1 MAYTTLRYDV
11 SDAGVATIALDQPD
25 TRNALSDEL
34 LGELIAALESARD
47 DAAVRC
53 VVLTSTHEKVFSAG
67 ANLGG
72 FAAEVP
78 LVHKH
83 FATERFPRLFTL
95 LGELGKPS
103 ICAANGHVLA
113 GALGIA
119 LACDL
124 IIAREGARFGT
135 PEINV
140 GVFPFMIMALIYRN
154 VPRKKTN
161 ELLLLGEQISAEEA
175 AADRDRQS
183 RRAGGRVRRRR
194 ARVGREARVE
204 VAGPDEARQGR
215 DVPPAGHGVRGRD
228 RLPALAADDRVLD
241 RGHSGGR
248 AGVLREARAGV
259 EGALR
264 SARRNEKGAE
274 ARAGRSKR
282 ALRRR
287 SAQPRVD
294 GSSSGLTE

>member
-1 MAYTTLRYDV
+1 MPYETLRYEV
-11 SDAGVATIALDQPD
+11 ATNGVATVALDQPD
-25 TRNALSDEL
+25 TRNALSDQL
-34 LGELIAALESARD
+34 LGELINALETARE
-47 DAAVRC
+47 DATVRC

-72 FAAEVP
+72 FASDVP

-83 FATERFPRLFTL
+83 FGTERFPRLFRL

-154 VPRKKTN
+154 VPRKATN

-175 AADRDRQS
+175 HRLGIVNRVVSPEKFERTVSEYASKLAAKSPVMMKLGKDAMFRQQDMALAEALDFLRSQLTIAFTTEDIQEGVKAFFEKRDP
-183 RRAGGRVRRRR
+183 VW
-194 ARVGREARVE
+194 
-204 VAGPDEARQGR
+204 
-215 DVPPAGHGVRGRD
+215 RGR
-228 RLPALAADDRVLD
+228 
-241 RGHSGGR
+241 
-248 AGVLREARAGV
+248 
-259 EGALR
+259 
-264 SARRNEKGAE
+264 
-274 ARAGRSKR
+274 
-282 ALRRR
+282 
-287 SAQPRVD
+287 
-294 GSSSGLTE
+294 

>member
-1 MAYTTLRYDV
+1 MAYRTLRYEV
-11 SDAGVATIALDQPD
+11 SDRGVATIALDQPD

-34 LGELIAALESARD
+34 LGELIDALQSARD
-47 DAAVRC
+47 DEAVRC
-53 VVLTSTHEKVFSAG
+53 VVLTSTHDRVFSAG
-67 ANLGG
+67 ANLAG

-83 FATERFPRLFTL
+83 FATERFPRLFRL

-124 IIAREGARFGT
+124 VIAREGARFGT

-140 GVFPFMIMALIYRN
+140 GLFPFMIMALIYRN

-175 AADRDRQS
+175 QQIGLVNRVVAAEEFTTAVREWAEKLAAKSPVMMRLGKDAMFRQQDMPFLEALDFL
-183 RRAGGRVRRRR
+183 RAQLSI
-194 ARVGREARVE
+194 AFSTE
-204 VAGPDEARQGR
+204 
-215 DVPPAGHGVRGRD
+215 DVQEGVRAFFEKRDPRWSGR
-228 RLPALAADDRVLD
+228 
-241 RGHSGGR
+241 
-248 AGVLREARAGV
+248 
-259 EGALR
+259 
-264 SARRNEKGAE
+264 
-274 ARAGRSKR
+274 
-282 ALRRR
+282 
-287 SAQPRVD
+287 
-294 GSSSGLTE
+294 